1 MREISED
8 QLRKKVKSI
17 NPHWTNLHIDNDLR
31 AMKKRKYF
39 ELFYPLVTADVQRAV
54 VLMGPRRVGKTVILW
69 QTIQKLIDDKAD
81 PQSILF
87 LSLDT
92 PILHPYSLEELLD
105 IYKEILHVD
114 DLTGK
119 TVIFDEIQY
128 LKSWDIQLKVLVD
141 TYKNTKFIASGS
153 AAGALKRKSQESG
166 AGRFTDFMLPPLTFH
181 EYLDLLELTESLI
194 EVKEGVLGFGSEFL
208 PKDIV
213 ELNRQFLNYLH
224 YGGFPEAIFNEAI
237 QKDPQRFIR
246 SDIIDK
252 VLLRDLPSL
261 YGILDTQELNRLFS
275 TLAYQTGNE
284 VSLDG
289 LSKHSGVAKNTIKR
303 YIEYLEAAFLI
314 QTVKRVDDSCK
325 TFKRRNFFKIY
336 LTNPSMYSAIYNPPS
351 EEEPEILG
359 SLVET
364 AIFSQWMHSSE
375 DMKKIYYARWKG
387 GKGEVDMVYMNRRD
401 KPSWCIEVKWSDRN
415 IDHPERFTN
424 LINFCK
430 NNNLK
435 MAKITTKSQ
444 TATAIINDV
453 ELVFKESSLHCFEVG
468 YNLVQRLVDA

>member
-1 MREISED
+1 MREISDE
-8 QLRKKVKSI
+8 QLRKKVEST
-17 NPHWTNLHIDNDLR
+17 NPHWVNLQVDDDLR
-31 AMKKRKYF
+31 AMKRRKYF
-39 ELFYPLVTADVQRAV
+39 ELFYPLVTAGVNRAV

-69 QTIQKLIDDKAD
+69 QTIQQLIDDQVD
-81 PQSILF
+81 PKSILF

-105 IYKEILHVD
+105 IYKGILSVD
-114 DLTGK
+114 DLSGK

-128 LKSWDIQLKVLVD
+128 LKNWDIQLKVLVD

-194 EVKEGVLGFGSEFL
+194 EVKEESGLLTEFL
-208 PKDIV
+208 TKNIV

-224 YGGFPEAIFNEAI
+224 YGGFPEAIFNETI

-261 YGILDTQELNRLFS
+261 YGIQDTQELNRLFS
-275 TLAYQTGNE
+275 MLAYQTGNE
-284 VSLDG
+284 VTLDG

-314 QTVKRVDDSCK
+314 QTVQRVDDSCK
-325 TFKRRNFFKIY
+325 TFKRKNYFKVY

-364 AIFSQWMHSSE
+364 AIFSQWMHNSE
-375 DMKKIYYARWKG
+375 NMKKIYYARWKG
-387 GKGEVDMVYMNRRD
+387 GKGEVDMVYMD
-401 KPSWCIEVKWSDRN
+401 GGEPDWCIEVKWSDRN
-415 IDHPERFTN
+415 IEHPERFKS
-424 LINFCK
+424 LIDFCK
-430 NNNLK
+430 NNHIER
-435 MAKITTKSQ
+435 AKITTKSR
-444 TATAIINDV
+444 
-453 ELVFKESSLHCFEVG
+453 SSLSIIDNVEMEFDPSSLYCFKVG
-468 YNLVQRLVDA
+468 YNLVARRD

>member
-1 MREISED
+1 MREISEK
-8 QLRKKVKSI
+8 QLRKKVESI
-17 NPHWTNLHIDNDLR
+17 NPHWVNLQIDDDYR
-31 AMKKRKYF
+31 AMKRRKYF
-39 ELFYPLVTADVQRAV
+39 ELFYPLVTAEVQRAV

-69 QTIQKLIDDKAD
+69 QTIQELIDNEVD
-81 PQSILF
+81 PKNILF

-105 IYKEILHVD
+105 IYKEILSTE
-114 DLTGK
+114 DLSGK
-119 TVIFDEIQY
+119 TIIFDEIQY
-128 LKSWDIQLKVLVD
+128 LKNWDIQLKVLVD

-181 EYLDLLELTESLI
+181 EYLELLELTESLI
-194 EVKEGVLGFGSEFL
+194 DIKEDTSSIESEFF

-224 YGGFPEAIFNEAI
+224 YGGFPEAIFNEEI
-237 QKDPQRFIR
+237 RKDPQRFIR

-289 LSKHSGVAKNTIKR
+289 LSKYSGVAKNTIKR

-314 QTVKRVDDSCK
+314 QTVQRVNDTGK
-325 TFKRRNFFKIY
+325 TFRRKNYFKVY
-336 LTNPSMYSAIYNPPS
+336 LTNPSMYSAIYDPPS
-351 EEEPEILG
+351 EGEPEILA

-364 AIFSQWMHSSE
+364 SIFSQWMHSSTQ
-375 DMKKIYYARWKG
+375 MKKIYYARWKG
-387 GKGEVDMVYMNRRD
+387 GKGEVDIVYMHSGTPD
-401 KPSWCIEVKWSDRN
+401 WCIEVKWSDRN
-415 IDHPERFTN
+415 IDNPERFTN
-424 LINFCK
+424 VITFCK
-430 NNNLK
+430 NNSIEI
-435 MAKITTKSQ
+435 ATITTKSKSSS
-444 TATAIINDV
+444 AVIDDI
-453 ELVFKESSLHCFEVG
+453 ELGFDPSSLYCFKVG
-468 YNLVQRLVDA
+468 YNLMKYIDK